1 MGDITLQFEW
11 EVPEEGFRWVD
22 EASRGTTGTTFTL
35 GGVLKDIDPRPPWL
49 IGPPVGARARTVS
62 YHPLNECPGLY
73 RTFADLP
80 LEKEAILE
88 FAQRYGRLTKGLVL
102 VEERGE
108 KPLTTYYAEPWYF
121 WLREIQDMRD
131 ALLLFDLLQGKS
143 EATPLEEGLQKVI
156 VWQED
161 GVYFQPWDK
170 ELRSLY
176 TDMLGY
182 YESAADRLR
191 KLTLAG
197 KGDLESVKQ
206 PERIALDL
214 GRRISK
220 ALEQKGRAYL
230 APKLIACP
238 TFYGEQFQVWKR
250 TRDVVAPA
258 RLLLARMVT
267 EKLVGKVDF
276 QLKGDERG
284 FSLAIVPQNLL
295 SALWLALLFEILGK
309 VRLRQCPICGT
320 WFDASAAPQRVFCDS
335 RGSGCRQRAS
345 RLRKKL
351 KALLNEG
358 KTLQEAA
365 RELEIDFPLAD
376 FLLKTAAAN

>member
-1 MGDITLQFEW
+1 VRDITMEFEW

-35 GGVLKDIDPRPPWL
+35 GEVLRDIDSRPPWL
-49 IGPPVGARARTVS
+49 IGPPVEARARTVS
-62 YHPLNECPGLY
+62 YHPLDECPGLY

-80 LEKEAILE
+80 LEKAAILE

-108 KPLTTYYAEPWYF
+108 KPLTTYHAEPWYF

-143 EATPLEEGLQKVI
+143 GATPLEEGLQKVI

-161 GVYFQPWDK
+161 GVYFQPWGK

-182 YESAADRLR
+182 YQRAADRLR
-191 KLTLAG
+191 ELTLAG
-197 KGDLESVKQ
+197 RGDLDRVKR
-206 PERIALDL
+206 PERFALDL

-220 ALEQKGRAYL
+220 ALGQEGRAYL

-238 TFYGEQFQVWKR
+238 TFYGERFQVWQR

-267 EKLVGKVDF
+267 EKLAGKVDF
-276 QLKGDERG
+276 QLNGDERG
-284 FSLAIVPQNLL
+284 FSLALVPQNLL

-345 RLRKKL
+345 RLRKQL
-351 KALLNEG
+351 RALLNEG

-365 RELEIDFPLAD
+365 RELEIDLPLAE
-376 FLLKTAAAN
+376 FLLKRAAAN